1 MSFGPRVII
10 RRWGMSLRNFMD
22 VHNAVTWKTAWRLT
36 RLRAA
41 DTVCTLGCASWK
53 RFYAGVFGVSAC
65 LYSLLPIRMIYQ
77 SSLPDVE
84 IPDLPLH
91 TYVMQQFAA
100 RGDRPA
106 LTDGP
111 TGRTLTYGALAHA
124 IDRCAAGLAERGF
137 QPGDVLAIYSPN
149 LPEYA
154 IAFFGATRAGGI
166 VTTLNPLYTAGEAA
180 HQLQDAHAT
189 ILLTAAPFL
198 DKAQEA
204 AAAAGIDD
212 VIVFGEAEGATPF
225 SALLATDAP
234 APEVD
239 VNPGEDLAVLPYS
252 SGTTGLPKGVM
263 LTHRN
268 LVANISQCV
277 PVEGMAEGEVTV
289 GILPFYHIYGM
300 TIVLSMALY
309 RGAKVVTMPR
319 FEMEDF
325 CALVEEHGIESAYLV
340 PPIILGLT
348 KHPAVETYD
357 LSSLDYI
364 TSGAAPLGNDVARAC
379 ADRIGAV
386 VKQGYGMTE
395 ASPVTHLMPRDA
407 EHMRP
412 ETVGPAVP
420 NTEFRIVAVGSYDD
434 LGLHERGEVWVRG
447 PQVMKGYYNNPG
459 ATASTIDE
467 DGWLHTGDVGTVD
480 EHGYVRIVDRVKE
493 LIKYKGFQVAP
504 AELEAVL
511 QAHSDIADAA
521 VIPSPDEEA
530 GEVPKA
536 FVVRAPHAADLTA
549 ETVMAFVAGQVAPHK
564 KVRRLTF
571 VDSIPKSASGKIL
584 RRELVKAERSE
595 DDQP

>member
-1 MSFGPRVII
+1 MPMV
-10 RRWGMSLRNFMD
+10 
-22 VHNAVTWKTAWRLT
+22 
-36 RLRAA
+36 
-41 DTVCTLGCASWK
+41 
-53 RFYAGVFGVSAC
+53 
-65 LYSLLPIRMIYQ
+65 YQ
-77 SSLPDVE
+77 SPYPDVE

-91 TYVMQQFAA
+91 TFVSQEFAA

-111 TGRTLTYGALAHA
+111 TGRTLTYGELAHA

-154 IAFFGATRAGGI
+154 IAFFGTTQAGGI
-166 VTTLNPLYTAGEAA
+166 VTTLNPLYTADEAA
-180 HQLQDAHAT
+180 RQLQDAGAT
-189 ILLTAAPFL
+189 ILLTAGPFL

-212 VIVFGEAEGATPF
+212 VVVFGKAEGATPF

-234 APEVD
+234 APDVD
-239 VNPGEDLAVLPYS
+239 IDPAEDLAVLPYS

-277 PVEGMAEGEVTV
+277 PIEGIQEEEVTV

-309 RGAKVVTMPR
+309 RGAKVVTMPK
-319 FEMEDF
+319 FEMQDF
-325 CALVEEHGIESAYLV
+325 CALVEEHRIESAYLV

-348 KHPAVETYD
+348 KHPAVEARD

-364 TSGAAPLGNDVARAC
+364 TSGAAPLGKEVAQAC

-407 EHMRP
+407 QHLRP
-412 ETVGPAVP
+412 DTVGPAVP
-420 NTEFRIVAVGSYDD
+420 NTEFRIVAVGSYED
-434 LGLHERGEVWVRG
+434 LGPNERGEVWVRG
-447 PQVMKGYYNNPG
+447 PQVMKGYYNNEE

-480 EHGYVRIVDRVKE
+480 EHGHVRIVDRVKE

-511 QAHSDIADAA
+511 QAHDDIADAA

-536 FVVRAPHAADLTA
+536 FVVRASHAPNLTA
-549 ETVMAFVAGQVAPHK
+549 DAVMAFVAKQVAPHK
-564 KVRRLTF
+564 KVRRVAF
-571 VDSIPKSASGKIL
+571 VDAIPKSASGKIL
-584 RRELVKAERSE
+584 RRELVKAEQSE
-595 DDQP
+595 EEQTQTGA